1 MKSKLK
7 ADEMW
12 LVTKLESN
20 QKQPSSGHG
29 LLARGQ
35 CNKQTIFRMTNDCPL
50 ITATASRSP
59 AGSAFRQAHTVCAR
73 LTD

>member
-1 MKSKLK
+1 MKSRLK

-20 QKQPSSGHG
+20 PSSGHRRV
-29 LLARGQ
+29 ARGQ
-35 CNKQTIFRMTNDCPL
+35 GNKQTIFRLTNDWLL
-50 ITATASRSP
+50 ITAAASRSP
-59 AGSAFRQAHTVCAR
+59 AGSAFRPAHTVCAR